1 MVMLRDGRR
10 DARTSYSEE
19 QLEAQEAPSHHGQL
33 SHLHH
38 SPGNTQTGSSG
49 GEERG
54 LVEGDMPHTMVEFE
68 FTYKYIYSGNY

>member
-38 SPGNTQTGSSG
+38 SPGNTQRSSSG
-49 GEERG
+49 GKERG
-54 LVEGDMPHTMVEFE
+54 TVQGDIQHKLCLSVKM
-68 FTYKYIYSGNY
+68 